1 MRVVMMGQM
10 SLDNSVEKSE
20 KKNDQDQ
27 IDGMRQEV
35 YSKGK
40 EMYKKMSDQ

>member
-10 SLDNSVEKSE
+10 SLDNSAEKS
-20 KKNDQDQ
+20 DQNSV
-27 IDGMRQEV
+27 DGMRQEV

-40 EMYKKMSDQ
+40 EMHKSQVSK